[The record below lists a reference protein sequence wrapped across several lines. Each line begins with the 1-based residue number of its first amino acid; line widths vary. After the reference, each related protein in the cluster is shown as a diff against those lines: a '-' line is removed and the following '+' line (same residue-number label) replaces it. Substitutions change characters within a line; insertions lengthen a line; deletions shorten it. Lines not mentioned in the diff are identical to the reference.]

1 MWWIIPLFFLILS
14 VVVVIGIVIRKIPQL
29 RIINT
34 DILPKEKSKRVKQA
48 IIMRRFERH
57 FGKRYKKGRK
67 VFQMMGNHVSKR
79 GRKFAQ
85 KLYAL
90 EQSYRKKQ
98 EGHLEQG
105 SQKDEQTIR
114 RLLQEADTCIKQE
127 EYFQAE
133 KRYIEIISR
142 HPKYAKAYEKLG
154 NLYLREKK
162 YEQAKESLLF
172 SLRLQK
178 DDASVLMS
186 LGEIALLQKQYQE
199 AAYYL
204 KQTIELRPNNPKY
217 LDAFIEAM
225 IQSGRK
231 FEAIRGLAFL
241 RKVNPENQKLER
253 FEERIGEI
261 D

>member
-1 MWWIIPLFFLILS
+1 MWWLIPLSFLFLCVL
-14 VVVVIGIVIRKIPQL
+14 VVVGIVIRKIPQL

-57 FGKRYKKGRK
+57 FGKRYKKGQK
-67 VFQMMGNHVSKR
+67 ILQTMGIHFSKR
-79 GRKFAQ
+79 GRKFVQ
-85 KLYAL
+85 KIYAL

-98 EGHLEQG
+98 EEHLEHG

-114 RLLQEADTCIKQE
+114 RLLQEADTFIKQE

-162 YEQAKESLLF
+162 YEQAKESLVF
-172 SLRLQK
+172 ALRLQK
-178 DDASVLMS
+178 NDASVLMS
-186 LGEIALLQKQYQE
+186 LGEIALSEQRWQE
-199 AAYYL
+199 AADYL
-204 KQTIELRPNNPKY
+204 KQTIEQRPNNPKY
-217 LDAFIEAM
+217 LDVFIEAM
-225 IQSGRK
+225 IHSGRK
-231 FEAIRGLAFL
+231 FEAIRGLALL

-253 FEERIGEI
+253 FEERIVEI